1 MRVSVI
7 CVYNNSEQLH
17 SQLEASLNLQDLEF
31 EPIFLD
37 NSGGRF
43 TSAAAALN
51 HGAKAS
57 QGDILIF
64 SHQDIYLK
72 TRTALRELAEAIAGC
87 ETGTIVG
94 TAGVKEPSKQYYLN
108 LTQGE
113 AFDPTIQRICENRLY
128 PVSCVDEGLFGMT
141 RATWEQHPF
150 DEALCDNWHLYAVE
164 SCLWARE
171 QGHEVFVQPVQL
183 HHFSAGRITRSYMK
197 GLIRLTDRY
206 QKSHKYIWTT
216 CYKVPTSWLY
226 VRGLYLVWSLNRR
239 LRGRPLD

>member
-31 EPIFLD
+31 ERVFLD

-43 TSAAAALN
+43 SSAAAALN
-51 HGAKAS
+51 HGAAAAS
-57 QGDILIF
+57 GDILIF

-72 TRTALRELAEAIAGC
+72 TATALGELADAIAGC

-94 TAGVKEPSKQYYLN
+94 TAGVKEPSKRYYFN
-108 LTQGE
+108 LTQGDV
-113 AFDPTIQRICENRLY
+113 FDPTLQSICESRLY

-141 RATWEQHPF
+141 RATWERHPF
-150 DEALCDNWHLYAVE
+150 DEVLCDNWHLYAVE

-171 QGHEVFVQPVQL
+171 QGL
-183 HHFSAGRITRSYMK
+183 S
-197 GLIRLTDRY
+197 LI
-206 QKSHKYIWTT
+206 HI
-216 CYKVPTSWLY
+216 
-226 VRGLYLVWSLNRR
+226 
-239 LRGRPLD
+239 